1 MTWPVFLLFTYVV
14 ATCLKQQGTLPYL
27 WLSSHERFPP
37 EKMSSVWV
45 IQSQC
50 VQQKGA
56 YS

>member
-27 WLSSHERFPP
+27 WFSSHERFPP

-45 IQSQC
+45 VQSQC